1 MPRLDV
7 NMDSRKYQN
16 ILHVVGA
23 AGSLLTIFGAV
34 LVGAG
39 TWYGVILMLIGA
51 LFTRLTSEIEFRK
64 QTLIVGEK
72 MRTLAKYLIPYIKG
86 EKL

>member
-1 MPRLDV
+1 M
-7 NMDSRKYQN
+7 NSRNYQN
-16 ILHVVGA
+16 TLHLVGA
-23 AGSLLTIFGAV
+23 TSSLLTIFGAV

-39 TWYGVILMLIGA
+39 SYYGVILMLMGA
-51 LFTRLTSEIEFRK
+51 IFTRLTSEIEFRK

-72 MRTLAKYLIPYIKG
+72 MRTLAKYLVPYIKG